1 MSLTEQTVAPRKRK
15 RQQPLSFAHGWSRR
29 SDVRSKGSLPPAGHH
44 RRAPAGTSLLLTLI
58 VAVLA
63 GIGIVRVHASTR
75 VLEMGAEI
83 TTLTEEQAEL
93 LDIQR
98 RLSAERAYLRHPD
111 QIARYARDQLGMVPM
126 TPELV
131 QEIRLKEV
139 PPPPEPVVLAATADG
154 PANKEKPTP

>member
-1 MSLTEQTVAPRKRK
+1 MRGVAD
-15 RQQPLSFAHGWSRR
+15 LNIR
-29 SDVRSKGSLPPAGHH
+29 SAGHG
-44 RRAPAGTSLLLTLI
+44 R
-58 VAVLA
+58 
-63 GIGIVRVHASTR
+63 IGILQIHR
-75 VLEMGAEI
+75 I
-83 TTLTEEQAEL
+83 QQAEL

>member
-1 MSLTEQTVAPRKRK
+1 MPVSVEQTVRPRQRK
-15 RQQPLSFAHGWSRR
+15 RQQPVSFAHGWIRR
-29 SDVRSKGSLPPAGHH
+29 SDARGKVALPPAGHH

-75 VLEMGAEI
+75 VLELGAEI
-83 TTLTEEQAEL
+83 TTLTEEQAQL
-93 LDIQR
+93 LDVER

-111 QIARYARDQLGMVPM
+111 QIGSYARNRLGMVPM

-131 QEIRLKEV
+131 QEIRLKEA
-139 PPPPEPVVLAATADG
+139 PPPPEPVVLTATA
-154 PANKEKPTP
+154 NEEEVTP